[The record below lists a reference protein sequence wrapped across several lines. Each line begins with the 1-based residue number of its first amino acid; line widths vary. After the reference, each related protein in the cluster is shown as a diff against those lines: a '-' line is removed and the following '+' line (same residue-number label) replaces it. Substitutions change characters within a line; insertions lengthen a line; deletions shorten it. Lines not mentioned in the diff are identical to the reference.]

1 MNQHDGI
8 ARILVSLSEAML
20 DDTLWPA
27 TAALIDEACGATGNA
42 LVAAERS
49 MAGVDIAFA
58 RFCSL
63 GQRNHESER
72 RYFDLYYPSDERV
85 PRIRQLPDGSLVH
98 VAELFRPDELKTSAT
113 YNELLRREG
122 GQDSVLARME
132 GPDGLYAVWAISDP
146 QRTGGWGSGQ
156 LRTIRSLLPHVRQF
170 VLVRQA
176 LVSAA
181 ALGATV
187 TELLDNTRIGVLHLD
202 RHARIASMN
211 DHARAMLHRGNGL
224 AASGDR
230 LRAWRPADDAVLQRL
245 LAAALPTGAAE
256 PTAGSM
262 TVTGSAPPL
271 PRLALHVAPIARR
284 RFDFA
289 PPSVRALV
297 LMVPFSGVTAPSR
310 PASPADRGPRL
321 IAAALGLGP
330 TESRIASSLAQGNTV
345 RQTAAALGIKESTV
359 RWYLK
364 RIYRKRGVS
373 RQVELV
379 RQVLSVVHGSDPGA

>member
-1 MNQHDGI
+1 MSQNDSI

-42 LVAAERS
+42 LVA

-72 RYFDLYYPSDERV
+72 QYFDLYYPSDERV

-98 VAELFRPDELKTSAT
+98 VTELFSPDELKTSVT

-122 GQDSVLARME
+122 GQDSLVARMD
-132 GPDGLYAVWAISDP
+132 GPDDGLYAVWAICGP
-146 QRTGGWGSGQ
+146 RRTGGWESGQ

-176 LVSAA
+176 LASAV

-202 RHARIASMN
+202 RHARIAAMN
-211 DHARAMLHRGNGL
+211 DCARAMLHQSNGL
-224 AASGDR
+224 AGSGDR

-245 LAAALPTGAAE
+245 LAAALPTALAE
-256 PTAGSM
+256 PVGGSM
-262 TVTGSAPPL
+262 TVTGAAPPL
-271 PRLALHVAPIARR
+271 SRLALHVAPIARR

-289 PPSVRALV
+289 PSSVRALV
-297 LMVPFSGVTAPSR
+297 LMVPFSSDAAPSR
-310 PASPADRGPRL
+310 PASAADPGSGL
-321 IAAALGLGP
+321 IAAALGLTPAEG
-330 TESRIASSLAQGNTV
+330 RIASSLAQGNTV
-345 RQTAAALGIKESTV
+345 RQTAATLGIKETTV

-379 RQVLSVVHGSDPGA
+379 RQVLSVVRKSDSGP